1 MSLAAPA
8 MTGPARNP
16 RGNKSGIA
24 ELKQPPATS
33 QSILAGPAWG
43 KTFDLLW
50 RHGLKDFDEWH
61 VRQRERQEKQQ
72 AVVKVLED
80 PDVAGVDKQHRR
92 CVHILEYRRT
102 LFSCPNCWMVPALC
116 VCRHLRTFDIRTK
129 LVVHMH
135 HTEWGRC
142 SNTGCVA
149 TVSLPGNAERLIKGH
164 REHDARLEA
173 LMHDPTY
180 TVAVLWPGS
189 DAVTPNEL
197 KRIAQERSGGR
208 IAVVAVDAN
217 WDGALRMKCSYPKDV
232 LYVKVLPEAVLR
244 GGEESLLR
252 PLRHYRGDLET
263 NGRVSTLE
271 AIAALLGELEE
282 QEPDIQAAL
291 CQNLR
296 IKVDAALLQKHR
308 PPVYGSVGSTLDA
321 NCKEEARQL
330 AEAWMAKHSA
340 TAEYGSVPAEVQAM
354 LREAALADKD

>member
-33 QSILAGPAWG
+33 QSVLAGPAWG

-80 PDVAGVDKQHRR
+80 PDVAGVDKQHSTGAPCSPVPTAGWCRP
-92 CVHILEYRRT
+92 CVYAATCEPST
-102 LFSCPNCWMVPALC
+102 FAPSSWCTCTTPN
-116 VCRHLRTFDIRTK
+116 
-129 LVVHMH
+129 
-135 HTEWGRC
+135 
-142 SNTGCVA
+142 
-149 TVSLPGNAERLIKGH
+149 GNAERLIKGH
-164 REHDARLEA
+164 QEHDARLEA

-189 DAVTPNEL
+189 DAVTPSEL
-197 KRIAQERSGGR
+197 KRIAQERSGGH

-232 LYVKVLPEAVLR
+232 LYEAVLR

-321 NCKEEARQL
+321 NCKEEARLL